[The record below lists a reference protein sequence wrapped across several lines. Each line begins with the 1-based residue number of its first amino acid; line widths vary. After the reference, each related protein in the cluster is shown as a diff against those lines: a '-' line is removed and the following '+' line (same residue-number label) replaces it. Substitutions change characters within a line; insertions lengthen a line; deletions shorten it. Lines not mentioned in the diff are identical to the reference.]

1 MKEQKNIDRL
11 FQEKFKDFEAMPDDK
26 VWAGIV
32 DKQQKKRAII
42 PLWLQLSGAAAI
54 LALILLA
61 GNLIFST
68 SDAQDVEVVLEET
81 ETPEQDQHTPKTIE
95 QTADNAVVSSEEK
108 TAIKNNIKE
117 NKKYFLLLPFE
128 NLI

>member
-54 LALILLA
+54 LALIFIA
-61 GNLIFST
+61 GNFIFS
-68 SDAQDVEVVLEET
+68 
-81 ETPEQDQHTPKTIE
+81 
-95 QTADNAVVSSEEK
+95 
-108 TAIKNNIKE
+108 
-117 NKKYFLLLPFE
+117 
-128 NLI
+128 